1 MKKTMISIGNFLFK
15 HRNYLFPIYILVLFL
30 IFMPPSSEPGTG
42 LMRIVALLLAFA
54 GLAVR
59 AVVIGYAYIKRGG
72 VGKKVYADDLVVEGM
87 FSICRNPLYVGNM
100 LIYAGEFLMFGNLA
114 VFIIGVLSFWF
125 IYECIIAA
133 EENYLRNK
141 FGAKYDAYCKEVPR
155 WRLLLGRFGEAK
167 KGMSFNIKRVFQ
179 KDYSTMLST
188 IAVLAAIEFW
198 RLATNGIQAD
208 EQGNVSFLIAAV
220 AVLVIAASLIRF
232 FKKKESAKRD
242 QTIKAAQAAEAE
254 GMKAPE

>member
-15 HRNYLFPIYILVLFL
+15 HRNYLFPAYILALFL
-30 IFMPPSSEPGTG
+30 VFMPPSSEPGTG
-42 LMRIVALLLAFA
+42 LMRIIALVLAFA
-54 GLAVR
+54 GLAIR

-72 VGKKVYADDLVVEGM
+72 VNKKVYADDLVTGGM
-87 FSICRNPLYVGNM
+87 FSITRNPLYVGNM

-141 FGAKYDAYCKEVPR
+141 FGAQYEAYCKDVPR
-155 WRLLLGRFGEAK
+155 WALKLDRFPEAK
-167 KGMSFNIKRVFQ
+167 KGMKFNIKRVFQ

-198 RLATNGIQAD
+198 RLAANGIQSN
-208 EQGNVSFLIAAV
+208 EQNNFIFLLAAV
-220 AVLVIAASLIRF
+220 IVLVIAASLIRF
-232 FKKKESAKRD
+232 FKKKEAAKR
-242 QTIKAAQAAEAE
+242 ARS
-254 GMKAPE
+254 

>member
-1 MKKTMISIGNFLFK
+1 MKNIMISIGTFLFK
-15 HRNYLFPIYILVLFL
+15 YRNYLFPAYILALFL
-30 IFMPPSSEPGTG
+30 VFMPPSSEPGTG
-42 LMRIVALLLAFA
+42 LMRIVAVILALA
-54 GLAVR
+54 GLGVR

-72 VGKKVYADDLVVEGM
+72 VNKKVYADDLVTEGM

-114 VFIIGVLSFWF
+114 VFVIGVLSFWF
-125 IYECIIAA
+125 IYECIIAT

-141 FGAKYDAYCKEVPR
+141 FGERYDAYCKNVPR
-155 WRLLLGRFGEAK
+155 WAMLLGRFSEAK
-167 KGMSFNIKRVFQ
+167 KGMKFNIKRVFQ

-208 EQGNVSFLIAAV
+208 EEGNVGFLVAAV
-220 AVLVIAASLIRF
+220 AVLVIAASLIRY
-232 FKKKESAKRD
+232 FKKKESAEKARAA
-242 QTIKAAQAAEAE
+242 KAAKDAEAE
-254 GMKAPE
+254 GMKSPE